1 MKSVMSGLSRSW
13 RVIGI
18 AVAVVAIVVA
28 AGPVVGQEAEGE
40 QSNSGGT
47 ASTSD
52 GDSGGQV
59 PAFEEVLSTFDE
71 LYRADSS
78 HATMKMSVDKE
89 GSERELTLEMWT
101 KGEDYALVVI
111 RKPEREA
118 GTATLRKPDGL
129 WNYAPRA
136 DRLIRVPSGLL
147 SDSWMGS
154 HFTNDDLMRET
165 SWDDDYTGEV
175 EQVERDG
182 ESVLKVTMTPRDDAP
197 VVYSKV
203 VGYFEVDSWVPRLFE
218 YFEGGEKVRTM
229 TFDDVQAVSG
239 RKVPMEMTL
248 RPGSEDSDEYTRMEY
263 EELEYDV
270 DVSDRTFSRQGL
282 RREAK
287 R

>member
-1 MKSVMSGLSRSW
+1 MRAEVPEWSRAM
-13 RVIGI
+13 RVIG
-18 AVAVVAIVVA
+18 VALVGIVVFVT
-28 AGPVVGQEAEGE
+28 GPVVGQE
-40 QSNSGGT
+40 SGGGGDT
-47 ASTSD
+47 ATERAD
-52 GDSGGQV
+52 GEAV
-59 PAFEEVLSTFDE
+59 PGFEEVLSKFDE

-78 HATMKMSVDKE
+78 HAKMKMSVDKE

-101 KGEDYALVVI
+101 KGEEHALVVI

-165 SWDDDYTGEV
+165 SWDEDYTGEV
-175 EQVERDG
+175 ERVERKG
-182 ESVLKVTMTPRDDAP
+182 EPVLKVTMTPRDDAP
-197 VVYSKV
+197 VVYSEV

-229 TFDDVQAVSG
+229 TFDDVEAVSG

-248 RPGSEDSDEYTRMEY
+248 RPGSEETDEYTRMEY
-263 EELEYDV
+263 EALEYDV
-270 DVSDRTFSRQGL
+270 DVSDRKFSRQGL